1 MKTALLL
8 GATGLVGSQILQQL
22 LADARYGSVL
32 ALIRRPIDVEHPKLK
47 QVIINFDNPDPA
59 QIRGDELFCALG
71 TTLRKAGS
79 KDAQYRIDCTYPYEI
94 GKIARENGVGK
105 YLLVSSLGADAQSA
119 NFYLRTKG
127 ELEEKLAALEFPV
140 FVSARPSILLGKRP
154 EFRLGEKI
162 GIVLAQA
169 FAFLIPKKYRGIADQ
184 QVARALLALANQ
196 DLEGTHVIESD
207 QLRQY

>member
-8 GATGLVGSQILQQL
+8 GATGLVGSQILRQL
-22 LADARYGSVL
+22 LADARYETVL
-32 ALIRRPIDVEHPKLK
+32 ALTRRPFDVEHPKLK
-47 QVIINFDNPDPA
+47 QVIINFDHPDPA

-79 KDAQYRIDCTYPYEI
+79 KEAQYRIDCTYPYEI